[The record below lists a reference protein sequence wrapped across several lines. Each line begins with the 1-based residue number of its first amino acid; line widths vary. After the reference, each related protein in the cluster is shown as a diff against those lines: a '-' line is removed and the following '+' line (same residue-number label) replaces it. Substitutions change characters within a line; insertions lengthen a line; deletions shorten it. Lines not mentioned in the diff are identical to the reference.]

1 MPRSS
6 LVLVT
11 PGEARALKLRRR
23 VPGLGERRVHGQTHG
38 FVRVSAAQL
47 RSLCEHSGRRKG
59 VKVKVGGKSV
69 RAFPNPRDSLKY
81 TGEPR
86 SKLADARNSLDLAM
100 RKRSEKILKE
110 LDGKALLLETQI
122 EASRRMKEN
131 NYKRMA
137 LPRKPQFD
145 EVE

>member
-1 MPRSS
+1 
-6 LVLVT
+6 
-11 PGEARALKLRRR
+11 
-23 VPGLGERRVHGQTHG
+23 
-38 FVRVSAAQL
+38 
-47 RSLCEHSGRRKG
+47 
-59 VKVKVGGKSV
+59 
-69 RAFPNPRDSLKY
+69 
-81 TGEPR
+81 
-86 SKLADARNSLDLAM
+86 M